1 LLCFGY
7 SLVLGKNSPF
17 LQITANN
24 QIPVLVTRKKSRL
37 TMTCANPIMQM
48 GFALNIENMDPITR
62 MGIANAYFDSPYI
75 KYYYHFEATRNNKLT

>member
-1 LLCFGY
+1 MNTLLCFGY
-7 SLVLGKNSPF
+7 FLALGKNSPF

-48 GFALNIENMDPITR
+48 GFALNIE
-62 MGIANAYFDSPYI
+62 IAQLWIPSP
-75 KYYYHFEATRNNKLT
+75 EWE